1 MVETPREALARL
13 AAVQGV
19 SLSALS
25 RMLGRN
31 VAYLQQY
38 VGRGSPKVLPE
49 AERGRLAQFLGVA
62 ESVLG
67 APMRDEGTGEV
78 TVPFLSVA
86 ASAGPGQAAGDER
99 IVRGLPFA
107 RAALRDLGIA
117 PADASVILVAGDS
130 MAPTLVDGDR
140 VLVDRGDRSPGRGIF
155 VIREGDLLSVKRLA
169 TAPAGYRI
177 VSDNPD
183 FAARHADAAALAILG
198 RARLVVREV

>member
-1 MVETPREALARL
+1 MAETPPQALVRL
-13 AAVQGV
+13 AAAQGV

-38 VGRGSPKVLPE
+38 VGRGSPRVLPE
-49 AERGRLAQFLGVA
+49 AERGKLAQFLGVA

-67 APMRDEGTGEV
+67 GPVRDDDEV

-86 ASAGPGQAAGDER
+86 ASAGGGVIAAEER
-99 IVRGLPFA
+99 AVRGLPFA
-107 RAALRDLGIA
+107 RAALRELGIA
-117 PADASVILVAGDS
+117 PADASVILVAGAS

-140 VLVDRGDRSPGRGIF
+140 VLVDRGDRRIGRGVF

-169 TAPAGYRI
+169 AAPDGYRV

-183 FAARHADAAALAILG
+183 FAERRVAAAALTIVG
-198 RARLVVREV
+198 RARLLVRAV